1 VSTTFFETPA
11 SADSPPER
19 FALLDLCYHT
29 LSSVSNVQQGL
40 PIALAALQQYLG
52 CEQIELHCNE
62 LPAPIALSHT
72 SLDVENLHW
81 GTYQPEYAVVS
92 KGQIY
97 LQNDSPAQAWI
108 PLLFAGSQHG
118 VLYLQRETHFT
129 TADLDTART
138 ICLAISGYVR
148 ASYAQS
154 HLQEAFQEK
163 HRYVSTVT
171 HELKVPLT
179 AIKGYADLVLTGMA
193 GDISDV
199 QKQFLSTI
207 RSNVNRMAGLI
218 SDLADISRIE
228 TGRLRIDLTE
238 VNLNYCVQQALRD
251 MEPQFTAR
259 GQKVSLSLPETM
271 PTIISDYS
279 RVTQILTNL
288 LSNANKYSA
297 DNGQVHLGVQV
308 EAAHILISVQDNGI
322 GISAE
327 DQLSLFTP
335 FFRSESREVRSQQGW
350 GLGLHVTKRLV
361 DVLGG
366 QIHVQSQLGSGTTFI
381 VILPR

>member
-1 VSTTFFETPA
+1 MNTTFFETP
-11 SADSPPER
+11 SSVDSPPER

-40 PIALAALQQYLG
+40 PIALAALQQYLE

-62 LPAPIALSHT
+62 LSTPIALAHAP
-72 SLDVENLHW
+72 LDAENLHW
-81 GTYQPEYAVVS
+81 GTYQPEYATVS
-92 KGQIY
+92 KGQTY
-97 LQNDSPAQAWI
+97 LRNGSPAQVWI

-118 VLYLQRETHFT
+118 VLYLQRDSNFT
-129 TADLDTART
+129 PADLDTART
-138 ICLAISGYVR
+138 ICLAISGYVQ
-148 ASYAQS
+148 ASHAQN

-179 AIKGYADLVLTGMA
+179 AIKGYTDLVLTGMA

-207 RSNVNRMAGLI
+207 RSNVNRMSGLI

-259 GQKVSLSLPETM
+259 KQQVLLSLPETM

-279 RVTQILTNL
+279 RVIQILTNL

-297 DNGQVHLGVQV
+297 DNGQVNLRVQV
-308 EAAHILISVQDNGI
+308 EPAHILISVQDNGI

-366 QIHVQSQLGSGTTFI
+366 QIHVQSQLGSGTTFTI
-381 VILPR
+381 ILPR